1 VVQHQR
7 FESLYPRKNRIVRDQ
22 TSHVSMDG
30 GGGLQR
36 VWGLKAMRGTDPGC
50 DVRDFE
56 VRKG

>member
-1 VVQHQR
+1 MVQHQR

-22 TSHVSMDG
+22 TSCLSVDCG
-30 GGGLQR
+30 RGLQR
-36 VWGLKAMRGTDPGC
+36 VGGLKAMRGTDPGC